1 MNWWH
6 LAKIPI
12 IKTLKFSK
20 KKKLHFISCNLLS
33 LNENIRLPI
42 NDGSSNINNFT
53 CAYFFIKTSRLSSS
67 SALKSLID
75 LFNGMDNAKC
85 IVNPPILYVVFL
97 P

>member
-12 IKTLKFSK
+12 IKTLKFSTK
-20 KKKLHFISCNLLS
+20 KFLHFISCNLLS

-42 NDGSSNINNFT
+42 NDVSSNINNFT
-53 CAYFFIKTSRLSSS
+53 CAFFIIKTSRLSSS

-75 LFNGMDNAKC
+75 LFNGMDNDEC
-85 IVNPPILYVVFL
+85 IVNPPVLYVVFL
-97 P
+97 T